1 MDSTVRLG
9 YIWAKGKG
17 PNQGR
22 LGEMRERLGR
32 VRRQELAEAT
42 LLTLQEVGFRA
53 TTVARVSSRAGL
65 SHGLVHHYF
74 KTKSEMIEAAIRL
87 ASTRISQEL
96 VALLAE
102 ASSPRERLNAVIE
115 ANFAPGIYGTRI
127 THAWMSFGAEALA
140 NERFARILRVIYR
153 RMRSNLRHGLRG
165 LVPADDIEAVATGIS
180 LMIDGAWMRCA
191 LDPDGFDRDQALKQI
206 HDYVAGRLAP
216 GVPAPRGD
224 PAIGDARYVE
234 R

>member
-1 MDSTVRLG
+1 M
-9 YIWAKGKG
+9 
-17 PNQGR
+17 
-22 LGEMRERLGR
+22 
-32 VRRQELAEAT
+32 
-42 LLTLQEVGFRA
+42 LTLKEVGFRA

-191 LDPDGFDRDQALKQI
+191 LDPDGFDRDQALKQV
-206 HDYVAGRLAP
+206 HDYVAGRLPP
-216 GVPAPRGD
+216 GVPALQEATRQ
-224 PAIGDARYVE
+224 
-234 R
+234 